1 MKFDHRIAVV
11 TGAAGKIGRSLA
23 EKLCAEGVAVA
34 LADLAADK
42 AEAVAATLREK
53 GGNARA
59 YALDVQASESVKAM
73 AEQVLADF
81 GRVDILV
88 NNAGV
93 WLPSLL
99 SETSEEQ
106 WLRMIDINL
115 NGTFRVTR
123 AFLPSMLK
131 NGYGRII
138 QLGSVA
144 GEVGLPCYAGYSA
157 AKAGVIMLTKV
168 MAMELAKKNIT
179 VNCVSPGMIGEST
192 GTTPYTWIGRWGRGE
207 EVADLL
213 LFLASDDASFITGV
227 DYTIDGGRIL
237 GPHGNDL

>member
-11 TGAAGKIGRSLA
+11 TGAAGRIGRSLA